1 MVSIANTVTIS
12 TDLNVDPYYDD
23 FNETKNFHRI
33 LFRPGLAVQ
42 ARELT
47 QMQSILQNQ
56 IDRFAE
62 HIFKE
67 GSVVRGCQTLL
78 DKNVVYM
85 KLRDLASNGIT
96 AVNVYAFLNRTVTG
110 ATSGVSASVIK
121 VNDGSEANTP
131 NFKTLFVK
139 FTGGNSD
146 RRTFANGEIIT
157 ASGGGGLTANLIS
170 SGATGYSAL
179 MKINEGIVYAKDH
192 FIRTDPDL
200 LVISKYSSN
209 ATARIGFNVIETI
222 VKEADDSTL
231 LDPASGAY
239 NFAAPGA
246 ARLKLTAQFTRIDA
260 NAIAS
265 NNFVELIQL
274 KDGEIQSRS
283 DTPQYNLL
291 KDYIAQRTYDE
302 SGNYIV
308 SGFSPR
314 LREHLLVGNNQG
326 IFTVSQ
332 GGNSSKLIAE
342 INPGKAY
349 VQGYDIELLQ
359 SKRISIDKAT
369 DFNSVEQAS
378 TLIDYGNYILAD
390 NVAGTWDVNGQ
401 SRVSLRSQQANAV
414 STRNYSTTS
423 APGSEIGTARV
434 RAVELHSGTPGLPSA
449 LYRVYLTDI
458 NMNAGFGFNNV
469 QAITYSAGGGSADGR
484 ADILGSNGLNANT
497 TDPSFDIAVFR
508 LPANAVR
515 RLRDTTGNVDNNFR
529 FEKSFD
535 ITFGTGGTAS
545 VLTGRADETFSGSG
559 VLSSA
564 SGRQNYYVVARGS
577 GNTAAISTLRLST
590 TSGSNTLTRSNSSI
604 DLTTRFNPGELIRVA
619 NTGDFIVTTVSASS
633 LNTLT
638 TAGATRTGMRVHKL
652 IRQGQILDFAGPGS
666 TGSNRTITVSSST
679 QTDFNLQETLGSSL
693 NATVI
698 TELNKVDGQEA
709 SKTANRNRRVQIRI
723 GAGGGTSY
731 VANTTGPW
739 PLGLSDGFK
748 LVSVR
753 RKSGSNFASLTEGT
767 DVTNSFTLDTGMLDD
782 FYSHAR
788 LVRKSGSGISLST
801 GDRLL
806 VTLDHFTHSYSAGV
820 GYFSVDSYPVDDVNA
835 GTDTTKIF
843 TYEIPVYNSP
853 RTGIRYDLRDC
864 IDIRPRMTDTANSVT
879 SLTNISINPRLST
892 AFDQPSGGLRF
903 MAPGENFTADLDYYL
918 LRNDRIVLDRSGN
931 FSVTKGVPS
940 LNPTTPDEPKDT
952 MSIATI
958 NLTPYPSLPDE
969 QARRVNR
976 GDLASRIFPIKNPR
990 FTMRDIGVLRDRIE
1004 NLEYYTTLNLLEM
1017 DTKNLLVQDSLGNNR
1032 FKNGILVDPFHG
1044 HNVGDVRNSDYKIA
1058 IDRTRGEARP
1068 PFKLDNIELF
1078 YNAANSTNVVRTNV
1092 TTGGVAKD
1100 QIVFIANSSSAFA
1113 NGSTVSSGGTTA
1125 TLRFK
1130 VGNKLYV
1137 ENATGNFVASSTIS
1151 SGAVSSTISGVY
1163 GIPAGEILTLPYT
1176 HEVFVNQ
1183 PYNSTT
1189 RNAAGLFWKWDGSIT
1204 LDPPS
1209 DYWVD
1214 TVQLPDILVNIDNF
1228 DDNWEQSGAWGTVW
1242 GDWQTVA
1249 QSSAIVGA
1257 NAALPFGGIQTTTVQ
1272 TSSGITSSLVPVT
1285 TTVSVGNRLVS
1296 SNIQPFMRSREI
1308 RFIGRGIK
1316 PTSRVYPFFDGT
1328 SVAQYV
1334 TPTNAAFANTANE
1347 GGPLVSTANGNVYG
1361 IFRLPANENIRFR
1374 TGSRIFRL
1382 TDSPINDR
1390 AQGTFLTSADA
1401 IYTSEGLT
1409 QEQQNTIISTRN
1421 PEVVTS
1427 HVTDTRNV
1435 TTIIPFDPPVDNNP
1449 GGSDGGGGGDNGGD
1463 DPIAQ
1468 SFTMNINSIRRPTPG
1483 AFVTKVDL
1491 FFATKDSQI
1500 GCEVHIRSIDP
1511 LTNTITNRIVPFSR
1525 VILQP
1530 AEINTSTD
1538 GSAPT
1543 PVYFQSPVYLQ
1554 DGRDY
1559 AIVVKP
1565 VGANPNYNMHIAR
1578 LGEVDRITGNRI
1590 SAQPATGIL
1599 SASSNDKVYSAI
1611 QEEDLKFTLYVANFD
1626 TATTGSVVFKNELK
1640 DYYTIANAT
1649 GAFIRAGEAIH
1660 GETILVG
1667 TFANTKA
1674 VNTGVTFVQGVTSGA
1689 TGTISRFSSTQ
1700 LRVRNVSLGAKF
1712 RGGEQIRIRNT
1723 NATTG
1728 VIVGN
1733 SSGGITSATTPTGK
1747 ASYYDAV
1754 SFANTYLHLSNVAFT
1769 NSGPAS
1775 GAGRV
1780 FFANNWIR
1788 GQTNGFVA
1796 RIVQLDRLQADVIN
1810 ISSDFLSPT
1819 NTSIRFSGRF
1829 ATSNTSRDS
1838 NYFNLNVNADTE
1850 FSAPRYILSRSMESN
1865 TSISGALM
1873 ASARSA
1879 ELRALFNSTNRYAS
1893 PILDVKRISATT
1905 VQNLINNNTTGE
1917 ANTASGGNALARYI
1931 TRKVTLADGQDAE
1944 DIRVYVSAYRPPGS
1958 NISVY
1963 YKILHRED
1971 SDTFDNARW
1980 IPMSLTAETGF
1991 TSSVVFSSSE
2001 IVDDF
2006 KEYVFVVPNYSNG
2019 FLSGA
2024 NTTNSNII
2032 EYRNSARSRFV
2043 GYKYLSIK
2051 VVLTNST
2058 TTNPPRLDDIRVI
2071 ALQR

>member
-1 MVSIANTVTIS
+1 MASIANTVTIS

-47 QMQSILQNQ
+47 QIQTILQNQ

-67 GSVVRGCQTLL
+67 GSVVRGCQSVL
-78 DKNVVYM
+78 DKDVVYM
-85 KLRDLASNGIT
+85 KLRDRASNGT
-96 AVNVYAFLNRTVTG
+96 TVVNVYSFLDKTITG

-139 FTGGNSD
+139 LTGGNNT
-146 RRTFANGEIIT
+146 RRTFANGEIVT
-157 ASGGGGLTANLIS
+157 ATGGLTANLIS
-170 SGATGYSAL
+170 SSATGFSAL
-179 MKINEGIVYAKDH
+179 MKINEGIIYAKDH

-200 LVISKYSSN
+200 LVVSKYSSN
-209 ATARIGFNVIETI
+209 NSARIGYNIIETI

-246 ARLKLTAQFTRIDA
+246 ARLKLTAQFASIA
-260 NAIAS
+260 INATAS
-265 NNFVELIQL
+265 NNFIELTQV
-274 KDGEIQSRS
+274 KNGEIQTRP

-291 KDYIAQRTYDE
+291 KDYIAKRTYDE
-302 SGNYIV
+302 SGNYV
-308 SGFSPR
+308 VNGLSPR
-314 LREHLLVGNNQG
+314 LREHLLTGDNQG
-326 IFTVSQ
+326 VFTAAE
-332 GGNSSKLIAE
+332 GGSSSKLVAE

-349 VQGYDIELLQ
+349 VQGYDIESLV
-359 SKRISIDKAT
+359 SKRVAIDKAT
-369 DFNSVEQAS
+369 DYVSIEQAS
-378 TLIDYGNYILAD
+378 ALIDYGNYIIAD
-390 NVAGTWDVNGQ
+390 NVAGSWDVNSQG
-401 SRVSLRSQQANAV
+401 RVSLRSQQANSV
-414 STRNYSTTS
+414 STRAYSTTS
-423 APGSEIGTARV
+423 FPGTEIGTARV
-434 RAVELHSGTPGLPSA
+434 RAIEYHSGTPGLPSA
-449 LYRVYLTDI
+449 QYRVYLTDI

-469 QAITYSAGGGSADGR
+469 QSIGFSAGVGR
-484 ADILGSNGLNANT
+484 ANGKADILGSTGTNANT
-497 TDPSFDIAVFR
+497 VDSSFDIAVFR
-508 LPANAVR
+508 LPATSIR
-515 RLRDTTGNVDNNFR
+515 RLRDTTGNVDSNFR

-535 ITFGTGGTAS
+535 VTFGVGGTAS
-545 VLTGRADETFSGSG
+545 VTTGSADETFSGSG
-559 VLSSA
+559 LLSSA
-564 SGRQNYYVVARGS
+564 TGRLNYYIVARES
-577 GNTAAISTLRLST
+577 SNTAAVGDLRLSV
-590 TSGSNTLTRSNSSI
+590 TSGSNTFTRSNSSI
-604 DLTTRFNPGELIRVA
+604 DLTTRFSPGELIRVA
-619 NTGDFIVTTVSASS
+619 NTGDFTVTSVSASS

-638 TAGATRTGMRVHKL
+638 TAGSTRTLMRVHKL
-652 IRQGQILDFAGPGS
+652 IRQGQVIDFAGSGS
-666 TGSNRTITVSSST
+666 AGSARSITVSSST
-679 QTDFNLQETLGSSL
+679 QTDFDLKETLGSTL

-698 TELNKVDGQEA
+698 AELNKVDGQEA
-709 SKTANRNRRVQIRI
+709 GKTVVRNRRVQVSV
-723 GAGGGTSY
+723 GAGGGYT
-731 VANTTGPW
+731 ANTTGPW

-788 LVRKSGSGISLST
+788 LVRKPGSGITLSS

-806 VTLDHFTHSYSAGV
+806 VTFDHFTHNYSSGV

-843 TYEIPVYNSP
+843 TYEIPVFNSP
-853 RTGIRYDLRDC
+853 RTGQRYDLRDC
-864 IDIRPRMTDTANSVT
+864 IDIRPRMTDTAT
-879 SLTNISINPRLST
+879 STATLTGISTNPGLST

-918 LRNDRIVLDRSGN
+918 LRNDRIVLDRDGN
-931 FSVTKGVPS
+931 FTAVRGVPS
-940 LNPTTPDEPKDT
+940 LSPVTPDEPKDT

-958 NLTPYPSLPDE
+958 NLTPYPSLADE
-969 QARRVNR
+969 QARRVDR
-976 GDLASRIFPIKNPR
+976 GDLASKVFPIQNPR
-990 FTMRDIGVLRDRIE
+990 FTMKDIGVLRDRIE

-1032 FKNGILVDPFHG
+1032 FKNGILVDPFYG
-1044 HNVGDVRNSDYKIA
+1044 HNVGDVKNSDYKIS
-1058 IDRTRGEARP
+1058 IDSRYGEARP

-1078 YNAANSTNVVRTNV
+1078 YNGANSANIVRTNV
-1092 TTGGVAKD
+1092 TSAGVARD
-1100 QIVFIANSSSAFA
+1100 QIVFIANSASAFV
-1113 NGSTVSSGGTTA
+1113 NGSTVSSGGTSA

-1130 VGNKLYV
+1130 VDNKLYV
-1137 ENATGNFVASSTIS
+1137 ENATGNFVTTSTIS
-1151 SGAVSSTISGVY
+1151 SGAISSTISNVY
-1163 GIPAGEILTLPYT
+1163 ALSAGEIITLPYT
-1176 HEVFVNQ
+1176 HEVFITQ

-1189 RNAAGLFWKWDGSIT
+1189 RNAAGLFWKWNGSVT
-1204 LDPPS
+1204 LDPSS

-1214 TVQLPDILVNIDNF
+1214 TVQLPDVLVNIDNF
-1228 DDNWEQSGAWGTVW
+1228 DDNWEQSGAWGTSW
-1242 GDWQTVA
+1242 SDWQTIG
-1249 QSSAIVGA
+1249 QSS
-1257 NAALPFGGIQTTTVQ
+1257 TVDRQ
-1272 TSSGITSSLVPVT
+1272 FLGFAQAFRVT
-1285 TTVSVGNRLVS
+1285 TTTTSQLTRSGIRRTLVPRTTTTSTGNRVVN

-1308 RFIGRGIK
+1308 RFIGRGVK
-1316 PTSRVYPFFDGT
+1316 PTSRIYPFFDGT
-1328 SVAQYV
+1328 AVSQYV

-1347 GGPLVSTANGNVYG
+1347 GGPLISAANGNVYG
-1361 IFRLPANENIRFR
+1361 IFRLPSDQNMRFR
-1374 TGSRIFRL
+1374 TGNRVFRL
-1382 TDSPINDR
+1382 TDSLTNDTT
-1390 AQGTFLTSADA
+1390 QGTFLTSAEA
-1401 IYTSEGLT
+1401 IYTAEGLT
-1409 QEQQNTIISTRN
+1409 QDVQNTIVSTRTG
-1421 PEVVTS
+1421 ETVTELVQES
-1427 HVTDTRNV
+1427 GTSIAVN
-1435 TTIIPFDPPVDNNP
+1435 TTIV
-1449 GGSDGGGGGDNGGD
+1449 

-1468 SFTMNINSIRRPTPG
+1468 SFTMDTNAIGKVSGSG

-1491 FFATKDSQI
+1491 FFATKDAQI
-1500 GCEVHIRSIDP
+1500 GCEIHIRAIDP
-1511 LTNTITNRIVPFSR
+1511 LTNTITGRIVPFSR

-1538 GSAPT
+1538 GTAPT
-1543 PVYFQSPVYLQ
+1543 PVYFPSPVYLQ
-1554 DGRDY
+1554 NARDY
-1559 AIVVKP
+1559 AIVIKP
-1565 VGANPNYNMHIAR
+1565 VGSNPNYNMHIAR
-1578 LGEVDRITGNRI
+1578 LGEVDIITGNRI
-1590 SAQPATGIL
+1590 SSQPAAGIL
-1599 SASSNDKVYSAI
+1599 SASSNDIVYSPI

-1626 TATTGSVVFKNELK
+1626 TSVTGSAIFKNELR

-1649 GAFIRAGEAIH
+1649 GTFSRTGENIH

-1674 VNTGVTFVQGVTSGA
+1674 VNTGVTFVQGMTSGA
-1689 TGTISRFSSTQ
+1689 TGTISRFSSSQ
-1700 LRVRNVSLGAKF
+1700 LRVRTVSLGAKF
-1712 RGGEQIRIRNT
+1712 RGGEGIRIRNT
-1723 NATTG
+1723 NSTTG
-1728 VIVGN
+1728 VIIGN

-1747 ASYYDAV
+1747 AVYYDAV
-1754 SFANTYLHLSNVAFT
+1754 SFANTYLHLSNVSFT

-1788 GQTNGFVA
+1788 GQTNGSIA
-1796 RIVQLDRLQADVIN
+1796 RIVRLDRLQADVIN
-1810 ISSDFLSPT
+1810 ISSDFLMPS
-1819 NTSIRFSGRF
+1819 NTSVRFSGKF
-1829 ATSNTSRDS
+1829 ATSNTARDS
-1838 NYFNLNVNADTE
+1838 NYFDLNVNDDTE
-1850 FSAPRYILSRSMESN
+1850 FSASRYILSRSMESN
-1865 TSISGALM
+1865 TSISGASM
-1873 ASARSA
+1873 GASRSA
-1879 ELRALFNSTNRYAS
+1879 EIRAVLNSANRYAS
-1893 PILDVKRISATT
+1893 PVLDVKRISAIT
-1905 VQNLINNNTTGE
+1905 VQNLINNDTTGE
-1917 ANTASGGNALARYI
+1917 ANTSSGGNALARYI
-1931 TRKVTLADGQDAE
+1931 TRKMTLADGQDAE

-1980 IPMSLTAETGF
+1980 IPMSYTSETGF
-1991 TSSVVFSSSE
+1991 TASTVFSSTD

-2051 VVLTNST
+2051 VVLTNT
-2058 TTNPPRLDDIRVI
+2058 TTVNPPRLDDIRVI